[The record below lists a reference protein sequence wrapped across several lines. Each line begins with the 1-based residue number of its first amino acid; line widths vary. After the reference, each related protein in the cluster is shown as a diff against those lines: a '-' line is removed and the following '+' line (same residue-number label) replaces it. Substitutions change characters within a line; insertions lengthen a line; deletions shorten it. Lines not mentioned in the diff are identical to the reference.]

1 MNKHFNRTNLLALT
15 TSAIMIALASVL
27 AAFPIFKMPQGGSL
41 TLASMLPIMIVGVIF
56 GLKWGLFSSVLFA
69 GVQLIQAVIEG
80 NVFVWCT
87 TAFAVVIC
95 VIFDYVVPFGILG
108 FSGIAKPKEGEK
120 INLPKVLVTFGI
132 LMFLRFLC
140 HFITGM
146 TIWGQW
152 DDGFW
157 GAFIYS
163 MTYNGGYM
171 LPEAIFTLAITA
183 LLFSSSEIG
192 KIIAKTN
199 KK

>member
-1 MNKHFNRTNLLALT
+1 
-15 TSAIMIALASVL
+15 
-27 AAFPIFKMPQGGSL
+27 
-41 TLASMLPIMIVGVIF
+41 
-56 GLKWGLFSSVLFA
+56 
-69 GVQLIQAVIEG
+69 
-80 NVFVWCT
+80 
-87 TAFAVVIC
+87 
-95 VIFDYVVPFGILG
+95 VVPFGILG

-120 INLPKVLVTFGI
+120 INLPKVLVTFGM
-132 LMFLRFLC
+132 LMFLRFFC

-199 KK
+199 NK